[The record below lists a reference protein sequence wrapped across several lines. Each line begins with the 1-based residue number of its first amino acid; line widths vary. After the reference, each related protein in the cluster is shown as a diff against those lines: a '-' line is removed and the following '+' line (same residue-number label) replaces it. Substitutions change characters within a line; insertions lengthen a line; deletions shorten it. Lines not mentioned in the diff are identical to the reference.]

1 MYILP
6 CLSTEPQVPTQGMRR
21 ILTGKNGANIKNIG
35 IPARVALEEMLGK
48 RVHLFLTVKSLN
60 K

>member
-1 MYILP
+1 M
-6 CLSTEPQVPTQGMRR
+6 
-21 ILTGKNGANIKNIG
+21 TGKNGANIKNIG